1 MLYRTFYKLQQFISF
16 KNIFLQMELEKQR
29 VRFKEE
35 NSLLIAEN
43 EELRSKL
50 EEVKGDIVSAESF
63 LNIILHF
70 KYCFTS
76 TDLRHITGK

>member
-1 MLYRTFYKLQQFISF
+1 
-16 KNIFLQMELEKQR
+16 MELEKQR